1 MGNYYI
7 YRLGQWLVSILPKRT
22 AYAFAVFISDIHFLF
37 SKTDREAVRANLT
50 AVVGKNVSPKMVREV
65 FRNFG
70 RFLVDF
76 FTLTKKVTPRY
87 IKEHVEC
94 VNIEHIDHAL
104 KKGKGALLVSAHVG
118 NWEMAGAVVSS
129 LGYPLAVIALLHKDP
144 RVNAFFDRQRVFFGT
159 TVIPT
164 TTTAVRRC
172 LEHLKANR
180 VLAIMGERDF
190 GTKGIVMGF
199 LGRKAMI
206 PKGTA
211 LFSLKTG
218 APIIPTVLARKDN
231 GDFCFIFH
239 TPIEPPAVPKE
250 GITDALVAQTM
261 GRYLRV
267 LEGEVREHPLQWL
280 MFREFWHS

>member
-7 YRLGQWLVSILPKRT
+7 YRLGQWLVSILPMGA
-22 AYAFAVFISDIHFLF
+22 AYAFAVLISDMHFLF

-50 AVVGKNVSPKMVREV
+50 AVVGKNVSQKMVREV

-70 RFLVDF
+70 RYLVDF
-76 FTLTKKVTPRY
+76 FTMTKKVTPRY
-87 IKEHVEC
+87 IQEHVEY
-94 VNIEHIDHAL
+94 VNIEHIDHVL
-104 KKGKGALLVSAHVG
+104 KKGKGVILVSAHVG

-164 TTTAVRRC
+164 TATAVRRC

-190 GTKGIVMGF
+190 GTKGIVMDL

-218 APIIPTVLARKDN
+218 APIIPTVLIHKDN
-231 GDFCFIFH
+231 GDFCFTFH
-239 TPIEPPAVPKE
+239 APIEPPAVPKE
-250 GITDALVAQTM
+250 GITDVLVTQTM

-267 LEGEVREHPLQWL
+267 LEGEIRKYPLQWL

>member
-1 MGNYYI
+1 MGNYYV
-7 YRLGQWLVSILPKRT
+7 YRLGQWLVSILPGRA
-22 AYAFAVFISDIHFLF
+22 AYAFAVLISDVHFLF
-37 SKTDREAVRANLT
+37 SRTDREAVRANLG
-50 AVVGKNVSPKMVREV
+50 AVVGKNVSQKMVREV

-70 RFLVDF
+70 RYLVDF
-76 FTLTKKVTPRY
+76 FTLTQKVSPRY
-87 IKEHVEC
+87 IQEHVEC
-94 VNIEHIDHAL
+94 VNVGQIDHVL

-144 RVNAFFDRQRVFFGT
+144 RVNAFFDRQRAFFGT
-159 TVIPT
+159 AVIPA

-190 GTKGIVMGF
+190 GTKGIVMDF
-199 LGRKAMI
+199 LGRRAMI

-218 APIIPTVLARKDN
+218 AAIIPTVLVRKDN
-231 GDFCFIFH
+231 GDFRFTFH
-239 TPIEPPAVPKE
+239 EALEPPAVLKE

-267 LEGEVREHPLQWL
+267 LEGEIREHPLQWL
-280 MFREFWHS
+280 MFKEFWYS

>member
-7 YRLGQWLVSILPKRT
+7 YRLGQWLVSILPTKA
-22 AYAFAVFISDIHFLF
+22 AYAFAVLISDIHFLF
-37 SKTDREAVRANLT
+37 SKTDREAVRTNLR
-50 AVVGKNVSPKMVREV
+50 AVVGKNVSQKMVREV

-70 RFLVDF
+70 RYLVDF
-76 FTLTKKVTPRY
+76 FTMTKKVSLRY
-87 IKEHVEC
+87 IQEHVEC
-94 VNIEHIDHAL
+94 VNVEHIDHVL
-104 KKGKGALLVSAHVG
+104 KKGKGVILVSAHVG

-129 LGYPLAVIALLHKDP
+129 LGYPLAVIALPHKDR
-144 RVNAFFDRQRVFFGT
+144 RVNVFFDRQRVFFGT
-159 TVIPT
+159 TVISA
-164 TTTAVRRC
+164 TTAVRRC

-190 GTKGIVMGF
+190 GTKGIVMDF

-218 APIIPTVLARKDN
+218 APIIPTVLVRKDN
-231 GDFCFIFH
+231 GDFCFTFH
-239 TPIEPPAVPKE
+239 TPIEPPIVPKE
-250 GITDALVAQTM
+250 GITDALVAETM

-267 LEGEVREHPLQWL
+267 LEGEIRKYPLQWL

>member
-7 YRLGQWLVSILPKRT
+7 YRLGQWLVSILPVKA
-22 AYAFAVFISDIHFLF
+22 AYAFAVRISDVHFLF
-37 SKTDREAVRANLT
+37 SKTDREAVRANLR
-50 AVVGKNVSPKMVREV
+50 AVVGKNVSQEMVREV

-70 RFLVDF
+70 RYLVDF
-76 FTLTKKVTPRY
+76 FTMTKKVTPRY
-87 IKEHVEC
+87 IQEHVEC
-94 VNIEHIDHAL
+94 VNVQQIDHAL
-104 KKGKGALLVSAHVG
+104 KKGKGVILVSAHVG

-129 LGYPLAVIALLHKDP
+129 LGYPLAVIALLHKDR

-190 GTKGIVMGF
+190 GTKGIVMDF

-218 APIIPTVLARKDN
+218 APIIPVILVRKDN
-231 GDFCFIFH
+231 GDFCFTFH
-239 TPIEPPAVPKE
+239 KALGPPAVPPK
-250 GITDALVAQTM
+250 GITDALVAETM
-261 GRYLRV
+261 ECYLRV
-267 LEGEVREHPLQWL
+267 LEGEIRKYPLQWL